1 MLLHRLLDT
10 TIIISKLCSFL
21 AFDTCIGD
29 FVFVMDSS
37 ASIGSRNWVIV
48 KQFLIDTVRA
58 IMLHPNE
65 TKVGVVV
72 YSTIAEMDF
81 TPDTF
86 DNLEDIV
93 DAVWDEHYMA
103 GITNTADGIQLGR
116 EMMEETLKRV
126 GVAQILI
133 IFTDGISNVDANRT
147 TIEADKA
154 RDAGILVYVI
164 GKSSDVLSLKG
175 VIYIRTICKFN
186 INIQHIADH

>member
-1 MLLHRLLDT
+1 
-10 TIIISKLCSFL
+10 
-21 AFDTCIGD
+21 
-29 FVFVMDSS
+29 MDSS

-72 YSTIAEMDF
+72 YSTVAEVDF

-116 EMMEETLKRV
+116 EIMEETLKRV

-133 IFTDGISNVDANRT
+133 AFTDGKSNVDANRT

-154 RDAGILVYVI
+154 RYAGYLVYVI

-175 VIYIRTICKFN
+175 AIYTNNLLK
-186 INIQHIADH
+186 HIADH